1 MSENVGEFH
10 HCKNL
15 KFENFGEPQL
25 KMMSPELLLASC
37 KDLWSSIVPST
48 YGTVCLMQLYV
59 IKFITTAFSTLGPF
73 ILKCMGLQ
81 FLSFIMC
88 QGSLCENFKQIRQ
101 LKQK

>member
-1 MSENVGEFH
+1 MSPEDISENVGEFH

-59 IKFITTAFSTLGPF
+59 IKFIIDIVCSSANKTDSYSM
-73 ILKCMGLQ
+73 IKVNKCWKW
-81 FLSFIMC
+81 C
-88 QGSLCENFKQIRQ
+88 
-101 LKQK
+101 